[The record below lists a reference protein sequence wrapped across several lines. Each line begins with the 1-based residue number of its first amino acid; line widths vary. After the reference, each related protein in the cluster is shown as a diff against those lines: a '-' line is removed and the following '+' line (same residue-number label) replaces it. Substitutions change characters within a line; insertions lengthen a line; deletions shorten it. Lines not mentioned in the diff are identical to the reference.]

1 MKSAASPAVL
11 PRSDTSW
18 LTEWRRTLDWP
29 LVAGAVL
36 LLCIGLLM
44 SLAAGPTASARIG
57 YSDPYY
63 FVFRQAVFAG
73 LALAVMLAVSLL
85 DRKWARRFAALIV
98 LSGFAL
104 LILVAADGIEVKGA
118 RRWLQFFGYSV
129 QPSEFVKPALILI
142 CGWLLAQREHYP
154 TGPWALMAFLLYAAT
169 LALLLIQP
177 DVGQSVLLS
186 LAFLVTFF
194 VSGLSKRWIGLFALA
209 GAVLATALYNLLP
222 YVRSRVDTL
231 INPGATD
238 TYQIERAVEAIGR
251 GGLFGA
257 GPGEGLVK
265 ARLPDA
271 HTDFILA
278 VMAEEFGLVAL
289 VALMM
294 AYALIAVRG
303 FRAAARADDAYAR
316 AATAGLMALFTLQA
330 LINIGVN
337 LAILPPTGMTLPF
350 ISYGGSSMLGLGL
363 TLGLVLALVRGDG
376 TRLRGR
382 YE

>member
-1 MKSAASPAVL
+1 MRNAAGPAIL

-36 LLCIGLLM
+36 LLAIGLLM
-44 SLAAGPTASARIG
+44 SLAAGPTAAARIG

-63 FVFRQAVFAG
+63 FVYRQAVFAG
-73 LALAVMLAVSLL
+73 LALAVMLIVSLL
-85 DRKWARRFAALIV
+85 DRKWARRFAALIF
-98 LSGFAL
+98 LGGFAL
-104 LILVAADGIEVKGA
+104 LVIVAVDGIEVKGA
-118 RRWLQFFGYSV
+118 RRWLQFFGYSA
-129 QPSEFVKPALILI
+129 QPSEFIKPALILL
-142 CGWLLAQREHYP
+142 CGWLLAQRELYP
-154 TGPWALMAFLLYAAT
+154 GGPWALAAFSLYAAT

-177 DVGQSVLLS
+177 DIGQSVLLS

-194 VSGLSKRWIGLFALA
+194 VSGLPKRWIGAFAAGGAILA
-209 GAVLATALYNLLP
+209 AAIYNLLP
-222 YVRSRVDTL
+222 YVRSRVDML

-238 TYQIERAVEAIGR
+238 TYQIDRAVEAIGR

-294 AYALIAVRG
+294 AYALIAIRG

-330 LINIGVN
+330 LVNIGVN
-337 LAILPPTGMTLPF
+337 LALLPPTGMTLPF
-350 ISYGGSSMLGLGL
+350 ISYGGSSMLGLAL